1 MLVAEILS
9 IGNELL
15 IGKTV
20 NTNAS
25 WLGRR
30 LTSMGF
36 HVKRI
41 VVVGDEVEEIAQAV
55 SEALARG
62 ARVLITTGGL
72 GPTFDDKTL
81 EGVAAALQKP
91 LVLHEEVLRSIKEKY
106 DAMGLPL
113 TPARKKMAK
122 LPEGAIPL
130 PNSVGTA
137 PGAMIELPNTL
148 IFCLPGVP
156 KEMQA
161 MFDSSVA
168 SKLASLN
175 PSYKFYEHTVLIEGI
190 PESSLAPLIDKTMKS
205 YPRVYIKSHPKG
217 SEGRPIIEVH
227 LSTFSTSE
235 EEASTNLQG
244 AADMLIQLAEEYGAK
259 RFKG

>member
-91 LVLHEEVLRSIKEKY
+91 LVLHEEALRSIKEKY

-161 MFDSSVA
+161 MFDGSVA
-168 SKLASLN
+168 SKLTSLN